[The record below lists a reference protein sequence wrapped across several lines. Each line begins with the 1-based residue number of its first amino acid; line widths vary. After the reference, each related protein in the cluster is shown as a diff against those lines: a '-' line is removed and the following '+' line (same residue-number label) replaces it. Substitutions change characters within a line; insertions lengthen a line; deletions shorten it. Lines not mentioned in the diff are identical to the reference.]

1 MANKISIVVVDDH
14 SLFRAGVIQTLMMDR
29 GLDVVGEG
37 GSGAA
42 AIELAQSKKPDIM
55 LLDISMPGNGIEAAR
70 EIALL
75 DHPVRVIMLTV
86 SEIDENIMSA
96 LEAGA
101 VGYVLKGIEAAH
113 LIEAVKSVAAGNSFI
128 SPNLTLRLLA
138 NVKRQSVPSLMSSL
152 SEREKTILQL
162 VSKGMSNREVGE
174 QLDIL
179 EKTVKFHM
187 TRIMA
192 KIKARNRVEATLI
205 ARREWGSEE

>member
-1 MANKISIVVVDDH
+1 MASKISIVVVDDH

>member
-152 SEREKTILQL
+152 SDREKTILQL

-174 QLDIL
+174 HLDIL